1 MCPQLSIVV
10 TVLIDHRPSQ
20 LSMEIVPQ
28 SQCKQQVS
36 QEQALRRRAELQ
48 MQEAIKEVAS
58 STKDKQLAELQA
70 EDARRLLEL
79 EVKLR
84 TQLAHE
90 KDQARLLDNV
100 DAVSRC
106 GRNPRGSRRVAMA
119 TELEARSKL

>member
-1 MCPQLSIVV
+1 MCLFLFNGSYFSHLP
-10 TVLIDHRPSQ
+10 IDHHTKHVEVV
-20 LSMEIVPQ
+20 LQ

-70 EDARRLLEL
+70 EDSRRLLEL
-79 EVKLR
+79 EVNLR

-90 KDQARLLDNV
+90 KDQARL
-100 DAVSRC
+100 S
-106 GRNPRGSRRVAMA
+106 
-119 TELEARSKL
+119 